1 VQRSGYVYLYH
12 RMATGGQRRASVPET
27 VGAWLKVWTPPRD
40 VVVPPPPVRKL
51 LMWGAAVLVVVGV
64 LTAILAPRIDSSKD
78 RRSAAEAKRS
88 AAAREARRLETIRE
102 QKPRFGA
109 SELTPAADAPARQIL
124 AARERLLTVT
134 QHAIAVDARERV
146 AAGELEGASGPTTCE
161 PYPKDS
167 HPERDLG
174 ARQGIYDCLVQ
185 LRAIKSSQRNGGG
198 LLGYPF
204 RAVLDFRTYRYAF
217 CKTNP
222 VPGERMV
229 PDPRTVVEL
238 PRACTAG

>member
-1 VQRSGYVYLYH
+1 
-12 RMATGGQRRASVPET
+12 M

-51 LMWGAAVLVVVGV
+51 LMWGAAVLVVVAA
-64 LTAILAPRIDSSKD
+64 LTAFLAPRIDASKD
-78 RRSAAEAKRS
+78 KRSAAEARQLAAERAAKR
-88 AAAREARRLETIRE
+88 AKAIHE
-102 QKPRFGA
+102 QKPRFGG
-109 SELTPAADAPARQIL
+109 SELRPASDAPAQTIF
-124 AARERLLTVT
+124 AARERLLSVT
-134 QHAIAVDARERV
+134 RHAIAVDARERV

-161 PYPKDS
+161 PYPKDTR
-167 HPERDLG
+167 PERDVG
-174 ARQGIYDCLVQ
+174 ATQGVYDCLVQ
-185 LRAIKSSQRNGGG
+185 LRAIKSSERNGGG

-222 VPGERMV
+222 IPGERLV
-229 PDPRTVVEL
+229 PDPRTVIEL